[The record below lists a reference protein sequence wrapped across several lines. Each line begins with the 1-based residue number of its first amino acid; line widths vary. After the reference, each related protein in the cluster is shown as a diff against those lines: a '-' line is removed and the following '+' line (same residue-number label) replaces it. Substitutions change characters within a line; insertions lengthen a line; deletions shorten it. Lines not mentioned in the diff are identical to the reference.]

1 MGKASK
7 KSEVPVG
14 SALEPQFNSLT
25 KPSKKNQKAE
35 PTLES
40 RFNGLMT
47 LGGREIQ
54 VRTAPEHVIRGIAQE
69 HSLDDGVAQT
79 LAKRGFNKENVDP
92 FLNLSLA
99 RQLPDPSSFL
109 DMDKAIARTIKA
121 IMNDEQIAIFGDYD
135 ADGATYTAQ
144 MVRYLRAI
152 GHTGRMYIPDRF
164 TEGYGPNPAAML
176 KLREEGAT
184 LCLMGDCGTA
194 AVDKVLEDGTVVPSP
209 IKVAQDSGMDVL
221 IFDHH
226 SPEAALPPAY
236 AIVNPKRLDERSPHT
251 MLAACGVGFMFL
263 VGLNRALRENGFFR
277 GKDEENSNKPQEP
290 DLRKLLA
297 ITALGT
303 VADVVPLVGVNR
315 LLVHYGL
322 SELNKYEIPGIAAL
336 CEVCGFSR
344 EDMERKG
351 RKIEAQDIAF
361 FLGPRLNAAGRI
373 DRARTSAELL
383 STDNITQAQDHAL
396 ATDSINKARQGIE
409 REIVQQAMP
418 AAEAQVEAGS
428 PIIIVAHK
436 DWNPGVIGIA
446 ASRLKEKFDRPAIV
460 IGCHEGSWK
469 GSGRSIPGIDIGAAV
484 MAAKQKHI
492 LLAGG
497 GHPMACGLGVEEGR
511 IEEFREF
518 MAEQLAPKL
527 AALPKHAT
535 YHIDAVL
542 NPASVTETLIR
553 QQARLAPFGQGNPEP
568 LYLLN
573 EVQVKFAAVA
583 GETGDHVRCTF
594 TKNGTDIG
602 GIAFRSANEPHGQ
615 ALLDSISSGR
625 SLHVIGTADLN
636 TFNGRT
642 KPQFKVIDVALA

>member
-1 MGKASK
+1 MGKAAAKPK
-7 KSEVPVG
+7 KE
-14 SALEPQFNSLT
+14 
-25 KPSKKNQKAE
+25 AE

-54 VRTAPEHVIRGIAQE
+54 VRTAPEHIIRGIAQE
-69 HSLDDGVAQT
+69 HRLEDGVAQA
-79 LAKRGFNKENVDP
+79 LAKRGFNKESADP

-99 RQLPDPSSFL
+99 SQLPDPSGFL
-109 DMDKAIARTIKA
+109 DMDKAIARTVKA
-121 IMNDEQIAIFGDYD
+121 IVNDEQIAVFGDYD
-135 ADGATYTAQ
+135 ADGATFTAQ
-144 MVRYLRAI
+144 MVRYLRSI
-152 GHTGRMYIPDRF
+152 GHNGRMYIPDRF

-176 KLREEGAT
+176 KLVEEGAT

-194 AVDKVLEDGTVVPSP
+194 AVDKVDEKGTVVPSP
-209 IKVAQDSGMDVL
+209 IKVAQDNGLDVVVL
-221 IFDHH
+221 DHH
-226 SPEAALPPAY
+226 SPDPGAGLPPAY

-251 MLAACGVGFMFL
+251 MLAACGVGFLFL
-263 VGLNRALRENGFFR
+263 VGLNRALRQQGFFR
-277 GKDEENSNKPQEP
+277 DKGDTASNKPEEP

-303 VADVVPLVGVNR
+303 VADVVPLTGLNR

-322 SELNKYEIPGIAAL
+322 IELNKYEIPGIAAL
-336 CEVCGFSR
+336 CEVCGFGR

-373 DRARTSAELL
+373 DRSRTSAELL

-409 REIVQQAMP
+409 REIVQAAMP
-418 AAEAQVEAGS
+418 MAEAQVEAGS
-428 PIIIVAHK
+428 PLIVVAHK

-469 GSGRSIPGIDIGAAV
+469 GSGRSIPGLDIGAAV
-484 MAAKQKHI
+484 MTAKHRHL

-497 GHPMACGLGVEEGR
+497 GHPMACGLSVEEDR
-511 IEEFREF
+511 IDEFREF
-518 MAEQLAPKL
+518 MAELLAPKL

-542 NPASVTETLIR
+542 NPASVTESFIR

-594 TKNGTDIG
+594 TKNGMDISA
-602 GIAFRSANEPHGQ
+602 IAFRSANEPHGQ
-615 ALLDSISSGR
+615 ALLGSIASGR
-625 SLHVIGTADLN
+625 NLHVIGTADLN

-642 KPQFKVIDVALA
+642 RPQFKVIDVAYA